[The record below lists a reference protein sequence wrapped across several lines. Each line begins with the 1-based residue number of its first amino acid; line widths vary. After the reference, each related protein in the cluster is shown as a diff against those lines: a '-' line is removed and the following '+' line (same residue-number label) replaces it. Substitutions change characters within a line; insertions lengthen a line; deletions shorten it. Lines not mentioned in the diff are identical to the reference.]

1 MPAFRVDDMLHS
13 HPKHRRSGLAA
24 IGLWT
29 LCGSWSMSYKTDG
42 FVPAWFAHGFPRGR
56 QLSEELVSATLW
68 EKGFGAG
75 GEAGYQFHDW
85 LDWQPSA
92 EEIERDR
99 ERQRARSREFRRRLR
114 EGKDPDAK
122 K

>member
-1 MPAFRVDDMLHS
+1 MPHFRVDDMIHS
-13 HPKHRRSGLAA
+13 HPKARRAGLVAM
-24 IGLWT
+24 GLWT

-42 FVPAWFAHGFPRGR
+42 FVPAWFAHAFPNGR
-56 QLSEELVSATLW
+56 RVAAELIAAELWSE
-68 EKGFGAG
+68 
-75 GEAGYQFHDW
+75 GEHEGEHGYRFHDW

-114 EGKDPDAK
+114 DGKK
-122 K
+122 ERSE